1 MRPLV
6 EPLPSVRCRQCDGEL
21 RLKKIEPAHP
31 VIGLESRTFVCAVC
45 DGEQIYTVPRHSQT
59 HAA

>member
-6 EPLPSVRCRQCDGEL
+6 EPLPSVRCCECHGEL
-21 RLKKIEPAHP
+21 RFKKIETAHQ
-31 VIGLESRTFVCAVC
+31 IMGLDNRVYVCAEC
-45 DGEQIYTVPRHSQT
+45 DGEQIYTVPRQSPT